1 MSRIP
6 ELLRQLADELEQEE
20 MQRELNLETRFVEVD
35 NKVADI
41 AVRAHNSEDKLHRIG
56 KILMED

>member
-1 MSRIP
+1 MSKIP
-6 ELLRQLADELEQEE
+6 ELLRQLAAELEHEE
-20 MQRELNLETRFVEVD
+20 AQREVNLETRFSD
-35 NKVADI
+35 LDDKVADV

>member
-1 MSRIP
+1 MSKIP
-6 ELLRQLADELEQEE
+6 ELLRQLADELEHEE
-20 MQRELNLETRFVEVD
+20 MQKEVNLETRFLEMNNMISDV
-35 NKVADI
+35 